1 MGSASSTVSSSVLEL
16 LDDPEVVHFIEEQHQ
31 KPIDASDVVGLSD
44 ARDVVSAFRGILK
57 GKFKERSD
65 PLQRKVEQDVI
76 VNTAKVDLTD
86 EELFANL
93 SDSDDENMV
102 ASPAPMSPT
111 SNASPSAA
119 GSPRDPQGSLSFA
132 SSVETPPT
140 TIDGTPMKTNINFDR
155 QTAGGRPSIRKL
167 TRQGSME
174 YLEEI
179 NKSANKIKALRRKL
193 HVLSSRLHTVRFLHY
208 VKLLHLPEIT
218 CLRLVRGPF
227 RWFCVGAR

>member
-16 LDDPEVVHFIEEQHQ
+16 LDDPEVVHFVEEQER
-31 KPIDASDVVGLSD
+31 KPIDASDLVELSD
-44 ARDVVSAFRGILK
+44 ARDVVSAFRGILN
-57 GKFKERSD
+57 GEFKERSD
-65 PLQRKVEQDVI
+65 PLQRKVERDLI

-93 SDSDDENMV
+93 SDSDDETMV
-102 ASPAPMSPT
+102 ASPTPMSPT
-111 SNASPSAA
+111 SNASASAA
-119 GSPRDPQGSLSFA
+119 GSPRDPRGSLSFA
-132 SSVETPPT
+132 SSVETPLA
-140 TIDGTPMKTNINFDR
+140 TIDGTPMQSNISSDR

-179 NKSANKIKALRRKL
+179 NKSAKKIKALRRKL
-193 HVLSSRLHTVRFLHY
+193 HVLSSRLHTVRLLRY
-208 VKLLHLPEIT
+208 VKPVHPPKIT
-218 CLRLVRGPF
+218 CLTLVRGPF